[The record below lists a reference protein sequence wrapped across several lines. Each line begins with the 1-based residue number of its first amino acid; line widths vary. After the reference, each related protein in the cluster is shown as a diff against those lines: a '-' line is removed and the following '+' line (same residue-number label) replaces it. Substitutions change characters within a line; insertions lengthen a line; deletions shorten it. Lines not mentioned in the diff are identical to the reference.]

1 MQQSRSRQLPFLIA
15 TALISVCVAA
25 KSGFAQTP
33 PAASQTLPATAQMPS
48 AGTQAPA
55 AGTQAPA
62 ATTQVAPAPQ
72 PLTEAELKKV
82 NGLIADQGRDV
93 GVDPMITDILGLT
106 ANGQAISCRAFAA
119 FDARSENEIHQIYL
133 LPDAKGYLVG
143 HFYKDKVDVYL
154 TDKDF
159 ALISALAGVRGE
171 RPATASFQDAQ
182 YGFGFERTWWAN
194 FADTH

>member
-15 TALISVCVAA
+15 TTLISVCVAA

-33 PAASQTLPATAQMPS
+33 PAASQTPPATAQMPS
-48 AGTQAPA
+48 AGTQVP
-55 AGTQAPA
+55 P
-62 ATTQVAPAPQ
+62 ATTPAAPAPQ
-72 PLTEAELKKV
+72 PLTEAELKKI

-133 LPDAKGYLVG
+133 LPDAKGYLLG
-143 HFYKDKVDVYL
+143 HFYKDKVDVYF

-159 ALISALAGVRGE
+159 ALIAALTGVRGQ
-171 RPATASFQDAQ
+171 RPATASFEDAQ

-194 FADTH
+194 YADTH